1 MPPLSPYLGALGSFF
16 GGLGQDQ
23 QNQFTR
29 QRAQATDAQAAQLHA
44 AQMVDMAAQA
54 DQRKQQTSDLAQ
66 KAQANQRAFGTL
78 QQIAPTHPLVQSG
91 FNPGVDYLGEL
102 SAATKGQADQRKSLL
117 QQRRDYNTLKA
128 EFPAHPLAQQ
138 AFDEANPADYGAAIT
153 DAREQRKQKIQTD
166 TGDWILGG
174 NNKDGDPVL
183 VNKKTGETRI
193 GGGSKPLNGMPG
205 SQQAQQ
211 ARLLAAVSEA
221 RLADE
226 RMRKFEDRLL
236 APEGSEAIQPATIS
250 PFKQAAGSLVTNL
263 ADSHG
268 VVGALTQAGS
278 EYMLNKNDPEYA
290 QYLRDASTIG
300 RAEQMMSPRGGNET
314 MVRANALLSRAGTG
328 AMKNTIDA
336 SRMAR
341 QALFGESGGVAQ
353 SLSPAQNQKL
363 QHGVES
369 IKTGGSGKQPI
380 TTQEYQQ
387 LKAMGYTDAQLG
399 AKYTIGH

>member
-29 QRAQATDAQAAQLHA
+29 QRALDADAESAQLHG
-44 AQMVDMAAQA
+44 AQMADIAAQA

-91 FNPGVDYLGEL
+91 FNPGVDYLSML
-102 SAATKGQADQRKSLL
+102 SPTVKDQQSQRANTLN
-117 QQRRDYNTLKA
+117 QRRNFNALKV
-128 EFPAHPLAQQ
+128 EYPQLATQLP
-138 AFDEANPADYGAAIT
+138 FDENDPANYEDILKN
-153 DAREQRKQKIQTD
+153 AREQRKQKIQTD
-166 TGDWILGG
+166 TGDWIPAG
-174 NNKDGDPVL
+174 NNKDGDSVI

-193 GGGSKPLNGMPG
+193 GGGNKPLNGMPG

-236 APEGSEAIQPATIS
+236 APEGSQAIQPTTIS

-314 MVRANALLSRAGTG
+314 MVRANALLSRAGSG

-363 QHGVES
+363 QQGVET
-369 IKTGGSGKQPI
+369 IKAGGSGKQPI